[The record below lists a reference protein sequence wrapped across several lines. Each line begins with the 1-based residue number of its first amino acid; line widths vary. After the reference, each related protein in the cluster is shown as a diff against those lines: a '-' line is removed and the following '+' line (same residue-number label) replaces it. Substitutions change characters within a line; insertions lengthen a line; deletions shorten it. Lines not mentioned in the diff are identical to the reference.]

1 MDWRR
6 AVVWSL
12 KDIPRSQQRE
22 ILVTASEDCMSVPK
36 RRNCLL
42 IWEQC
47 LMPSKSGVH
56 LANKCSRAIL
66 PSITWSTTFPRLV
79 WEQHASRILVLPC
92 KEGCGHAC
100 MSLIKKNTTI
110 NLHTTSTQ
118 TVCFLFFFNFI
129 WHDGEIRNC
138 SSNLA
143 YWLLFTL
150 CCFKSFMFIK
160 LWGNSFQFYTI
171 GIEEYKLQE
180 TLGALPWVCGLE
192 NHSFMES

>member
-22 ILVTASEDCMSVPK
+22 ILATASEDCMSVPK

-47 LMPSKSGVH
+47 LMSSKSGVH

-100 MSLIKKNTTI
+100 MSLIKKKHHNLFSNHFQSNCFFFFFLILYDTTGKSGI
-110 NLHTTSTQ
+110 VALILHT
-118 TVCFLFFFNFI
+118 
-129 WHDGEIRNC
+129 DC
-138 SSNLA
+138 SSPFAVLNL
-143 YWLLFTL
+143 L
-150 CCFKSFMFIK
+150 C
-160 LWGNSFQFYTI
+160 L
-171 GIEEYKLQE
+171 
-180 TLGALPWVCGLE
+180 
-192 NHSFMES
+192 